1 VRIAG
6 HLNGPPAAGHGGY
19 VAGSLAARL
28 PGTGADA
35 WLRAPAPL
43 EVELQEV
50 IGDTHVEFRDG
61 PRLIAEA
68 DAVELE
74 PDPVPFVPLA
84 AAAEA
89 ATRFAGAEPNPYE
102 TCFGCGRLRDDGLQ
116 IHPGAVRGGVVA
128 CVWHSRGRIAEE
140 WVWTALDCASGWAWA
155 IDEVPLVTG
164 RLTGGLLTDAA
175 LDPADP
181 YVVVGA
187 QLQQAGRKYLSASAL
202 FTAGGL
208 RVAGLRATWIRTA

>member
-1 VRIAG
+1 
-6 HLNGPPAAGHGGY
+6 
-19 VAGSLAARL
+19 
-28 PGTGADA
+28 
-35 WLRAPAPL
+35 
-43 EVELQEV
+43 
-50 IGDTHVEFRDG
+50 
-61 PRLIAEA
+61 
-68 DAVELE
+68 
-74 PDPVPFVPLA
+74 
-84 AAAEA
+84 
-89 ATRFAGAEPNPYE
+89 
-102 TCFGCGRLRDDGLQ
+102 
-116 IHPGAVRGGVVA
+116 VVA